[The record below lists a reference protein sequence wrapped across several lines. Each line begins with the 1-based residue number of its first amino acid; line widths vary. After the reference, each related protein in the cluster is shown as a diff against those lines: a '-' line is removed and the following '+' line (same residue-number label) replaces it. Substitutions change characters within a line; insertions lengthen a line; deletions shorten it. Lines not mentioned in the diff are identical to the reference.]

1 MDTFLQQLSS
11 DIEAFVSARDW
22 HQFHSPKNL
31 SMALSVEAAELVE
44 HFQWL
49 TADQSEDL
57 SDDQCQAV
65 GEELAD
71 ILIYTLMVA
80 RRLGIDLEQA
90 TVNKMKQNRRKYPI
104 KYPIEK
110 ARGLTA
116 KYTEL

>member
-1 MDTFLQQLSS
+1 MDTFFQQLSS

-49 TADQSEDL
+49 TPDQSEDL
-57 SDDQCQAV
+57 SGDQCQAV

-80 RRLGIDLEQA
+80 LRLGIDLEYA
-90 TVNKMKQNRRKYPI
+90 TVNKMKQNRDKYPV
-104 KYPIEK
+104 EK

>member
-1 MDTFLQQLSS
+1 MDTFIQQLSS

-49 TADQSEDL
+49 TPDQSEDL
-57 SDDQCQAV
+57 SGDQCQAV

-80 RRLGIDLEQA
+80 LRLGIDLEQA
-90 TVNKMKQNRRKYPI
+90 TLNKMNQNRRKYPLQI
-104 KYPIEK
+104 
-110 ARGLTA
+110 ARGMTG
-116 KYTEL
+116 KYTQL

>member
-1 MDTFLQQLSS
+1 MDTFIQQLSS

-49 TADQSEDL
+49 TPDQSEDL
-57 SDDQCQAV
+57 SGDQCQV
-65 GEELAD
+65 FFYDLAY
-71 ILIYTLMVA
+71 IVIYTLMVA
-80 RRLGIDLEQA
+80 LRLGIDLEQA
-90 TVNKMKQNRRKYPI
+90 TVNKMNQNRRKYPV
-104 KYPIEK
+104 EK